1 MRQRKIKNLDEKLD
15 ELSRFSIEDGTEL
28 KGKWREV
35 FGALQNDDEH
45 TELFAEFGCGKGKFL
60 AGLAESHPDK
70 CYVAFEGNQS
80 VVYHA
85 MQKADDGDLKN
96 VRYVTHYID
105 TASDFFDDGELDGI
119 YLNFSDPW
127 PKSKHEKR
135 RLTAGTRLDD
145 YIKAVRSGGT
155 IEFRTD
161 NDDLF
166 DYTMEKLMM
175 ASGIKIVAVTR
186 DLHAEMDEIVKRIDM
201 TELTDAGY
209 DDDVLD
215 ALTTRSDLS
224 VTSEYEDRFSE
235 RGKNINYVRVKV
247 I

>member
-1 MRQRKIKNLDEKLD
+1 
-15 ELSRFSIEDGTEL
+15 
-28 KGKWREV
+28 
-35 FGALQNDDEH
+35 
-45 TELFAEFGCGKGKFL
+45 
-60 AGLAESHPDK
+60 
-70 CYVAFEGNQS
+70 
-80 VVYHA
+80 
-85 MQKADDGDLKN
+85 
-96 VRYVTHYID
+96 
-105 TASDFFDDGELDGI
+105 
-119 YLNFSDPW
+119 
-127 PKSKHEKR
+127 
-135 RLTAGTRLDD
+135 
-145 YIKAVRSGGT
+145 
-155 IEFRTD
+155 
-161 NDDLF
+161 
-166 DYTMEKLMM
+166 MM